1 MTIQYLIFH
10 YLKSLKSKN
19 QFSNDTWYNIHILK
33 SDGLISIYVDGVDVT
48 EEEPYNLSNDEDIS
62 QYYVSNTEPLII
74 GNNTSGST
82 RYTYTLRVHLYSVQH
97 FRLQYVYNVQLYTF
111 YFLKYLS
118 IIKVQLCTCTRTRTA
133 VHVALRKCTCTTTR
147 TVRVHVLYSRRL
159 YVFIIMRIILQYE
172 GTEVLSYFRTFEST
186 KVLSK
191 VRKYESTTYE
201 STKVRKYFR
210 TT

>member
-1 MTIQYLIFH
+1 MCVQY
-10 YLKSLKSKN
+10 
-19 QFSNDTWYNIHILK
+19 
-33 SDGLISIYVDGVDVT
+33 
-48 EEEPYNLSNDEDIS
+48 
-62 QYYVSNTEPLII
+62 

-97 FRLQYVYNVQLYTF
+97 FRLQYVYNVALQLYTF

-159 YVFIIMRIILQYE
+159 YVFIFMRIILQYE

-191 VRKYESTTYE
+191 VLRKCVRTSVQYDTTRAQYNNNNTTTSTLY
-201 STKVRKYFR
+201 STKVRRYNYFR
-210 TT
+210 TSGNTFVLPYDRAGQATSSHL